1 LSIFTVKDHETNN
14 AGIHVLQIP
23 ALQVITNDLGTSE
36 RGTLSIQ
43 GGPGG
48 PGLQDGT
55 GRDRKGFGVE
65 NAFPKSTI
73 ERIYGCV

>member
-1 LSIFTVKDHETNN
+1 MCTVKDHETNK
-14 AGIHVLQIP
+14 AGIHILPIP
-23 ALQVITNDLGTSE
+23 AAQVITNDLGASE

-55 GRDRKGFGVE
+55 GRVRGRDWVWRRGF
-65 NAFPKSTI
+65 P
-73 ERIYGCV
+73 